1 MAFMPYVAKFWS
13 MYLKFQTSELSN
25 LTKKANTFSPIPLM
39 IKYFI
44 TRRIFWPLQIAMRV
58 GTQVEDVK
66 NIIIWGNHS
75 STQYPDVNHGTVNM
89 PQGCISIREAVSDD
103 SFLNGE
109 FITVSSLTL

>member
-1 MAFMPYVAKFWS
+1 MAFTPYVAKFWS
-13 MYLKFQTSELSN
+13 MYLKFQTSKLSN

-39 IKYFI
+39 I
-44 TRRIFWPLQIAMRV
+44 IFWPLQIAMRV